1 MSALKAWIK
10 RGSGLLIETR
20 IFRLMAER
28 WVSPRTGV
36 EHTFSV
42 IESPDWVNVVALDTD
57 GRLLLIRQFRFGTG
71 EFTIEVPG
79 GMVDPGED
87 PSVTAARE
95 LREETGYRAASIVNL
110 GFIYPN
116 PAIQNNKAHMF
127 LAEGCVLEGAPLFDP
142 GEDIEVVPTPLSDV
156 FDMLYRGEISHA
168 LVAVALQRFELLRQ
182 GKLSLPLTSCS
193 TEM

>member
-1 MSALKAWIK
+1 MSSLKAWVK
-10 RGSGLLIETR
+10 QGGGLLQETR

-28 WVSPRTGV
+28 WTSPRTGA

-42 IESPDWVNVVALDTD
+42 IESPDWVNVVAFDTE

-71 EFTIEVPG
+71 EFTLEVPG

-87 PSVTAARE
+87 PGATAARE
-95 LREETGYRAASIVNL
+95 LREETGYRAGSIVNL

-127 LAEGCVLEGAPLFDP
+127 LADGCVLEGAPSFDP
-142 GEDIEVVPTPLSDV
+142 GEDIEVVPTAFETALEK
-156 FDMLYRGEISHA
+156 LYRGEISHA
-168 LVAVALQRFELLRQ
+168 LVAVALQRLLLHRE
-182 GKLSLPLTSCS
+182 GKLVLPC
-193 TEM
+193 EAAR